1 MCQNILAGSKLFL
14 LAGLEP
20 RLNQL
25 LGLGFE
31 QVFFATP
38 LLERVPRWVG
48 GAPGIGQ
55 AIVTFFHRPRQSAHV
70 GERVEQIQMSF
81 RLQQSVV
88 LMLAVDMNQEAPYV
102 GENRERCETAV

>member
-1 MCQNILAGSKLFL
+1 MRQNILAGSELFL

-20 RLNQL
+20 RLGQL

-31 QVFFATP
+31 QVFFTTP
-38 LLERVPRWVG
+38 LLERLPRCVEV
-48 GAPGIGQ
+48 APGVGQ
-55 AIVTFFHRPRQSAHV
+55 ASVTFFHRPRQSGHV

-88 LMLAVDMNQEAPYV
+88 LMLAVDMNQGAPYV
-102 GENRERCETAV
+102 GEKRER